1 AHLTKV
7 NEKIEM
13 VQEQLSAAAGRPIS
27 LEITVSEVA
36 ERTPSRGVP
45 RPRKVESDL
54 DDMVDVAEVV
64 DAPKD
69 AMPSMVDKLAEAF
82 PGSQII
88 DKKRK

>member
-1 AHLTKV
+1 
-7 NEKIEM
+7 
-13 VQEQLSAAAGRPIS
+13 
-27 LEITVSEVA
+27 
-36 ERTPSRGVP
+36 
-45 RPRKVESDL
+45 
-54 DDMVDVAEVV
+54 MVDVTEVV

>member
-1 AHLTKV
+1 
-7 NEKIEM
+7 M

>member
-1 AHLTKV
+1 IAMTAT
-7 NEKIEM
+7 E
-13 VQEQLSAAAGRPIS
+13 
-27 LEITVSEVA
+27 TA
-36 ERTPSRGVP
+36 ERTPSRGTQ

-54 DDMVDVAEVV
+54 DDMVDVSEVV

-69 AMPSMVDKLAEAF
+69 ALPSMVDKLAEAF